1 MRDEMAIAG
10 GIEKLQWMFTGTF
23 VVMLAAVPLFG
34 WIVRR
39 FPLRQFLPCVYLF
52 FILFKSNN
60 SHVYVARTFFI
71 WASVYN
77 LFIVSV
83 FWSFMADSFS
93 VEQGKRLSG
102 IIAAGALTGP
112 ALTAVLVAALGP
124 TNLLLLSAAFL
135 SLSVVCIYRIIAWRK
150 STLND
155 TLEQDADGFQR
166 SNADLNYKIGGSIF
180 AGIRRV
186 FQSSYLT
193 GICLLMLLYTT
204 LSTFL
209 YFQQAQIIRD
219 SFMTRPQ
226 ELQFLRRL
234 SCISVWST
242 EHSVNP

>member
-1 MRDEMAIAG
+1 
-10 GIEKLQWMFTGTF
+10 
-23 VVMLAAVPLFG
+23 
-34 WIVRR
+34 
-39 FPLRQFLPCVYLF
+39 
-52 FILFKSNN
+52 
-60 SHVYVARTFFI
+60 
-71 WASVYN
+71 
-77 LFIVSV
+77 
-83 FWSFMADSFS
+83 MADSFS
-93 VEQGKRLSG
+93 VEQGKRLFG
-102 IIAAGALTGP
+102 IIAAGGTAGALTGP